1 MKKLL
6 AITILGLLL
15 SGSAYAGWFDKDKI
29 KVTKCYDRSQYSSFK
44 SQQNDPINSNM
55 TKWEWEL
62 NLKNKK
68 AIRTVILNGELSL
81 DQFVISII
89 TDNYIIVKNNG
100 YGGDFQFD
108 LKNEVYIAKVVST
121 IQLQCNFS

>member
-1 MKKLL
+1 MKKFLG
-6 AITILGLLL
+6 IIVLGLLL
-15 SGSAYAGWFDKDKI
+15 SGNAYAGWFDKDKI